1 MGFFKRIGL
10 FVLTNIAVIFLFSIA
25 LFAIE
30 RIFGINISQMS
41 GQSYTWLLIYAA
53 MFWFIGA
60 FFSLTIS
67 RWTAKRAYGIV
78 PFTPETAGMLTWKE
92 KLVYDTVQS
101 IAEKYNITMPEVG
114 IYNAQDPN
122 AFATWPSKN
131 KSLVAVSTWL
141 LHYMNEQEIE
151 WVVAHEMAHILN
163 GDMVTMTLVQ
173 WVMNTFVIFFARI
186 IAEIINSRTDGKLW
200 AWGYMWTYIALQ
212 LVLWI
217 LASIVVM
224 KFSRWRE
231 FHADAGSAHYVGK
244 EKMIASLEALKKMK
258 DIAPKNNTKMAT
270 MQISTQTSSGFKK
283 LFMSHPPLQERIDAL
298 HNLKINF

>member
-1 MGFFKRIGL
+1 MKRIWL
-10 FVLTNIAVIFLFSIA
+10 FLLTNIAVIFLFSIA

-30 RIFGINISQMS
+30 RIFWINISQMS

-53 MFWFIGA
+53 LFWFIGS
-60 FFSLTIS
+60 FFSLSIS
-67 RWTAKRAYGIV
+67 RWTAKRAYWII
-78 PFTPETAGMLTWKE
+78 PFTTEDINNLAGKE
-92 KLVYDTVQS
+92 KLVYDTV
-101 IAEKYNITMPEVG
+101 EKISQQHNICIPEVG
-114 IYNAQDPN
+114 IYNSQDPN
-122 AFATWPSKN
+122 AFATGPSKN

-200 AWGYMWTYIALQ
+200 AWGYLGTYIGLQ

-231 FHADAGSAHYVGK
+231 FHADAGSAKYVWK

-258 DIAPKNNTKMAT
+258 DLAPSNNSKMAT
-270 MQISTQTSSGFKK
+270 MQINTQTSSWFKK

-298 HNLKINF
+298 HDLQINL